1 MRLLVAENPGLCE
14 FVPAPA
20 ERFSVMTLAPGCC
33 NATTAHLLITLE
45 YRSSLCVRCP
55 FYVPPEVNW
64 FPDEAAG
71 FTYEYERRA
80 SASSS
85 FLVRRKSNE
94 PARYSKRTNRAHYSN
109 QIHPA
114 RAAAWHR
121 ARPIPNCHLKRAPDS
136 PPLVPAVCLTPAPPE
151 PDKSEG
157 PPDRCGAVR
166 CCSIL
171 RRTPTTMPPPA
182 RPLLGARPHHT
193 TGRSLRS
200 AVEPSGLQTGWV

>member
-1 MRLLVAENPGLCE
+1 MCVLRI
-14 FVPAPA
+14 
-20 ERFSVMTLAPGCC
+20 M
-33 NATTAHLLITLE
+33 
-45 YRSSLCVRCP
+45 SLRKSTGSRTKQQ
-55 FYVPPEVNW
+55 
-64 FPDEAAG
+64 DSR
-71 FTYEYERRA
+71 TSERRA

-94 PARYSKRTNRAHYSN
+94 PARYSQRTNPAHYSN

-136 PPLVPAVCLTPAPPE
+136 PPLVPAVCLTPVPPE
-151 PDKSEG
+151 PDKNEG

-171 RRTPTTMPPPA
+171 RRTPTTIMPPPA
-182 RPLLGARPHHT
+182 ARGAATPHYWPVT
-193 TGRSLRS
+193 EICS
-200 AVEPSGLQTGWV
+200 